1 MRLHQKITPTYNSSF
16 FYRGIYA
23 EPEGY
28 DERVERIGQKHGFY
42 DRCLKKFEYKKGLLG
57 ALANRQIDVFA
68 SLLLELE
75 QRGSLQ
81 RTVRSFDSVLTFLT
95 AGINQIGVGGNK
107 PSH

>member
-42 DRCLKKFEYKKGLLG
+42 DRCLKKFEYKKALLG

-68 SLLLELE
+68 SLLL
-75 QRGSLQ
+75 
-81 RTVRSFDSVLTFLT
+81 
-95 AGINQIGVGGNK
+95 
-107 PSH
+107 